1 MVRTYLTSPP
11 QLLRSWYIGFFQLP
25 RLPERFLTARHA
37 RSMLTML
44 APGNFSD
51 DEIEVYRD
59 AICSPGAAWAGLAL
73 ETPLLVAIGGAL
85 VMGSLAVGLVL
96 FGRSLRA

>member
-1 MVRTYLTSPP
+1 VGQYQTASWFH
-11 QLLRSWYIGFFQLP
+11 LLP
-25 RLPERFLTARHA
+25 AV
-37 RSMLTML
+37 
-44 APGNFSD
+44 APGDVPTHPPLPARLGRWPLSRLVALN
-51 DEIEVYRD
+51 VGV
-59 AICSPGAAWAGLAL
+59 GAAWAGLAL